1 MDIEEFRQ
9 KFEAHE
15 PPPTYRPVEQISTAQ
30 RIRNMLDSIRRAIAT
45 VFWAI
50 IGLMALGILVR
61 GCVDT
66 FTYHSGNRAGQIDA
80 PASPDHGRSVP
91 SSGPAEECYESGG
104 MEGQYRWR

>member
-1 MDIEEFRQ
+1 MDINEFRE
-9 KFEAHE
+9 KFQANE

-30 RIRNMLDSIRRAIAT
+30 RIRNMLDNIRRAIAT

-66 FTYHSGNRAGQIDA
+66 FTYHSGNRAGQINA
-80 PASPDHGRSVP
+80 PAQPDSRR
-91 SSGPAEECYESGG
+91 SSGGFGSTEECYEPYG
-104 MEGQYRWR
+104 MEGQYR